1 MNKLYTC
8 QHCKRENPAGEFYSL
23 TDKKGERVSPFCRS
37 CNTEACLFQKYKREA
52 RRDPGTFAR
61 KIRNKETQLDQ
72 MVKALREVR
81 V

>member
-1 MNKLYTC
+1 MNKLYKC
-8 QHCKRENPAGEFYSL
+8 QHCKREKPPGEFYEQ
-23 TDKKGERVSPFCRS
+23 GERVSPFCRS

-61 KIRNKETQLDQ
+61 KIRSKETQLDQ

-81 V
+81 A